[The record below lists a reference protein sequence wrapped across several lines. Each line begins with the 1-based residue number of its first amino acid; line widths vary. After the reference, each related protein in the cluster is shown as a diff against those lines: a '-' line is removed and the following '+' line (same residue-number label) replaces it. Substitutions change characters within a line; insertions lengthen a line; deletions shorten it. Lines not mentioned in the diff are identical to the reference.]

1 MTNQV
6 GLAGGSIPLYIAAQ
20 NAGVLVTKA
29 RDHFIVEVFEVS
41 PLNEAVISA
50 KGRLRRSF
58 PASGVSIKRD
68 VFQSPDFREAFAS
81 TLAKMSHQEIGIA
94 QSTINKIERLTD
106 EDRDTIHPKMVTDFL
121 LSFLLA
127 SGKPASTKAVWK
139 NTRDEV
145 NWHDHLLP
153 WRRSPVWLV
162 MRVALQLIFARAPGA
177 QTGDAYKHFMLYH
190 MSKILQQI
198 SDLPTALD
206 SDIIF
211 IMSAK
216 IHKRLRKLNNVNDAL
231 REFIHDSL
239 RRTTDILH
247 GTWARVQQLESA
259 PLPLANLKSLDFAQ
273 DTLFPMPEF
282 SAFIDSLGKRAKTDT
297 KTDFQPQY
305 ALTRHFPDEI
315 PDTYAF
321 RGGHKMFDLI
331 AFEAW
336 VAANLNG
343 WVEAQKSEPGT
354 CGKLRLLIEEYYA
367 QASAQYIGDPES
379 TSIMILTLLELW
391 VACDKAAVS
400 SYPILSEYNTGIPQQ
415 LFQALLLP
423 LRSQMERLDRIETY
437 LQTRE
442 KTAHLSAKHVF
453 SSFGEPMSFSVRW
466 FQQSP
471 KHQILLTDIERIAG
485 NLRKSKLDE
494 FTLKTARYTELMNLH
509 AQHNCT
515 FVQFWSETQK
525 RHIEEHS
532 PKCRRCKYLDD
543 AKNLQIDIYEWPL
556 PHRSLESQSTV
567 FELRVPEAFGHWRA
581 ATLLLRSQI
590 LGMKYT
596 SPRVPKTQTKLKDY
610 KPLSKYFNSFGRRH
624 DTIVLLSEDK
634 PYEFSKRTTKVVG
647 TSTEKDVVVRNAL
660 HYRYYDTELDSF
672 IGDMETSDKIEKAC
686 TYALPEQSAA
696 LQKFL
701 SRPAERPSGLSPNT
715 VIATQSDCPEHMSI
729 EVYKALCTLPLGTR
743 IQWQNILVQLHAPSV
758 DFKQVEATIFV
769 LQCIFQAGPSGDLPA
784 AREAHRPV
792 IDREFGTQLLDGL
805 RNTLEGIRENWQAS
819 HALFTCIS
827 LACRLSTLNIDP
839 NLRQSCLRLLSDA
852 RDVAMTWL
860 WSLKTKT
867 HTVVDDEEQI
877 SLKSKVLRM
886 ALVSISTF
894 DVDEEILP
902 DVLGESKNASLFLA
916 CSIIIQQNDLPQH
929 NQLLATLYRRWQ
941 RLSYRSR
948 STIVET
954 INHGSG
960 SLDGALRLSWPAYQG
975 SGQWSSVSKE
985 SDHWLVSK
993 VTADTVSDDQLTV
1006 HFNVLDGDLLANG
1019 LPLGRLPAEFGHDP
1033 VFQKLFGTTAVD
1045 VMPSTIPGFRFS
1057 ARNAFSGYTIH
1068 LGLSTNS
1075 ELLVRAVGQNN
1086 SYELVPS
1093 SLFRKH
1099 LPTAFVEGRVHWYNM
1114 NADCVEFRSYESL
1127 WEPAPSGWVQVRS
1140 NQAGLW
1146 KLSNGT
1152 HSLVSAQSNT
1162 SMHLSK
1168 LLGRLEDT
1176 PYIHCVLDHA
1186 TSSLDIELP
1195 RLQLGFN
1202 LSPGSDHVI
1211 SRQFRGMSIDENQ
1224 SIGTLVGLGSRLTL
1238 RTANEGDQ
1246 RVIIIPHG
1254 TIQYRKNDQHM
1265 QVSIDKGSAAKVYAY
1280 RLDRQLG
1287 RLVDNGNLTC
1297 KLWLCYMH
1305 ALTAFCLPDPLT
1317 QRTGTEQALSILDSA
1332 AVKSFDT
1339 LTKENI
1345 EILDMIAQL
1354 SPRRQHRGHHQQ
1366 FIQGVSWQTEVG
1378 TLAQHGRFHT
1388 LVWKLFDR
1396 HTRSKLFYPDSY
1408 VKLPENLSADVDK
1421 DLSHRDAIRSS
1432 TFRVA
1437 DFGAEDFTT
1446 RYDVVYSPRDQWQP
1460 SASNALVTAIAENI
1474 RQSAQYPR
1482 HPLPKDLEQSLWD
1495 SLSKGGDVVS
1505 DSTPLPVADLV
1516 YDAKWLENSIKF
1528 VANNWVKLHRHFTKE
1543 AESAKRASITMW
1555 LSTIAYANGL
1565 SLPILYVL
1573 AFIYSSPTVFSNVSI
1588 PAEHTYF
1595 LDDGVKPVESKV
1607 RNALSDRAMLPSDKG
1622 KNKKNADKRGKKLA
1636 LDHLVKSLTF
1646 QWDREPLGASRFKGD
1661 AFRWNKF
1668 YDTEEA
1674 ISSVSAMFLSCRA
1687 NGQFAEYL
1695 RQVAEKVPR
1704 ETKPLEL
1711 QSPSLAIH
1719 EQGSWRGGVMLME
1732 DVFHGPAPTI
1742 QKIDLPDFNR
1752 YLDPSNGVSDGSRR
1766 LEELATRLRSR
1777 AGSAYETSYIDG
1789 LSKSIVSLQGY
1800 GNVSLARGDG
1810 KWMEASLIMN
1820 KMHYEGLVDEMYE
1833 SMLRAV
1839 GVLDPG
1845 SKTGTL
1851 HWPRVSPIFF
1861 LQNLARSRW
1870 LKLSQDWQ
1878 ECIIQYGLALTMLQ
1892 QAERLVACLGNDAA
1906 MAKELRNRGHT
1917 NWDAHDHPESLL
1929 LEIESGIT
1937 IREVQEE
1944 IAKEMRTSSTDG
1956 DNQIMQLNMGEGK
1969 SSVIVPMVAA
1979 ALADGTRLVRV
1990 IVAKPQA
1997 KQMFEM
2003 MRSKLG
2009 GLLDRPIYHAPFSRN
2024 VTLGGDDV
2032 AGIQAM
2038 YEECIATGGVLLVQP
2053 EHILSFQLMAI
2064 DRTISGGKV
2073 ARAMTKTL
2081 DYLKSNTRDIVDE
2094 SDENFSVRFELMYT
2108 MGTQRPIDH
2117 SPARWICIQEV
2128 LDIIRDVV
2136 PGVKRDLPD
2145 SVELLVGC
2153 PGGFPR
2159 TRVLREDAMALIQQ
2173 RIATRICEKGLIG
2186 FPMARLSE
2194 AARLAISKYITQPE
2208 LTTAEIQEVEET
2220 AFWSGPPKQTMLL
2233 LRGLIAQDVL
2243 GFVLSR
2249 KRWRVDFGL
2258 DWTRRPPT
2266 KLAVPYRAK
2275 DNPTT
2280 RSEFGHPDVVIL
2292 LTSLS
2297 YYYSGLSNDDLFL
2310 AFHHIIR
2317 SDQADIEYQAWIED
2331 ADRLPLAF
2339 QQLGGVNLEDAIQ
2352 CTSGIFP
2359 HLRHGKAV
2367 VDYFLSHIVFPK
2379 EMREFPHK
2387 LSASGWDIGER
2398 KTYPTTGFSG
2408 TNDSRVTL
2416 PLSVKQL
2423 DLPDQVHTNAMV
2435 LDYLLRPE
2443 NSIALMEERWNGTM
2457 TGTSDA
2463 ERLLNMVVSLSPP
2476 VRVILDVGAQ
2486 ILELDNLGLARKWLE
2501 MMPNDGKTQAVV
2513 FFDDHD
2519 HICVL
2524 DRQGQ
2529 IEHLHTSPFAT
2540 QLDLCLVF
2548 LDEVHT
2554 RGTDLRLP
2562 QDYRAAV
2569 TLGANL
2575 TKDRLV
2581 QACMRMRELG
2591 KGQSVVF
2598 CVPDEIAM
2606 RMRAH
2611 ADKTDLDVSDIL
2623 EWAISETW
2631 KDARRGMAVWATQG
2645 RRHEHHEKLWERAR
2659 VSNTA
2664 MTKADATEFL
2674 EEEAQ
2679 SLEAR
2684 YRPATK
2690 EIETGLG
2697 QTLQADEDPI
2707 TQRCRNFG
2715 PLNHRPSALNEEQE
2729 RELAPEIQQ
2738 ERQVQKKLVAV
2749 PFQHHIHPDLRHFV
2763 STGTL
2768 PDDSQCCMPAFRT
2781 LAETS
2786 AAAHLDLEIY
2796 SSNLLATVDFA
2807 RPVRGGTSAM
2817 FVSDSFQRS
2826 VQWILTSGPDEEV
2839 DRMIIISPFEAQ
2851 ELLPDISKSERV
2863 SLHLYA
2869 PRLNLGYRQLDTLDL
2884 YTIPSRSRR
2893 RISQSLVIE
2902 LNLFAG
2908 QLYFSSLDEYLR
2920 VSEYLRVG
2928 IYERARQQGI
2938 DSESQESQQVA
2949 SSRVD
2954 QEPLKFFNI
2963 LMTKIRRNCESIDK
2977 THIGHVLD
2985 DRVLGAEQFE
2995 KTNRK

>member
-1 MTNQV
+1 LADQI
-6 GLAGGSIPLYIAAQ
+6 GAGGSIPIYIAAQ

-41 PLNEAVISA
+41 PLNEAVIST

-68 VFQSPDFREAFAS
+68 VFQSPDFREVFAS
-81 TLAKMSHQEIGIA
+81 TLAKMSHQEIGVA
-94 QSTINKIERLTD
+94 QSTISKTERLTD

-127 SGKPASTKAVWK
+127 FGKTAATKAVWK

-162 MRVALQLIFARAPGA
+162 TRVVLQLIFSRAPGA
-177 QTGDAYKHFMLYH
+177 QTEDAYKHFMVYH
-190 MSKILQQI
+190 MSEILEQI
-198 SDLPTALD
+198 NDLPTALD
-206 SDIIF
+206 SDILF
-211 IMSAK
+211 TMSAK
-216 IHKRLRKLNNVNDAL
+216 IHKRLRKLNNVNNSL
-231 REFIHDSL
+231 REFIHGSL
-239 RRTTDILH
+239 RRTNDILH
-247 GTWARVQQLESA
+247 ATWARVQELESTS
-259 PLPLANLKSLDFAQ
+259 LPLSKLQSLDFEQ
-273 DTLFPMPEF
+273 DTLFSMPEL
-282 SAFIDSLGKRAKTDT
+282 SAFIDSLGKRGRTDT
-297 KTDFQPQY
+297 NIDFQPQY

-315 PDTYAF
+315 PDSYAF
-321 RGGHKMFDLI
+321 RGKHRMFDLI
-331 AFEAW
+331 AFETW
-336 VAANLNG
+336 VATSLDS
-343 WVEAQKSEPGT
+343 WVEVQKSEAGT

-367 QASAQYIGDPES
+367 QASEQYGNDPES

-391 VACDKAAVS
+391 VACDKAAMS
-400 SYPILSEYNTGIPQQ
+400 SYAILDEYNPGIPQQ
-415 LFQALLLP
+415 LFQAFLLP
-423 LRSQMERLDRIETY
+423 LRSQMERLARLEKY

-442 KTAHLSAKHVF
+442 KNAHLSTRHVF

-485 NLRKSKLDE
+485 NLKKSKLDE
-494 FTLKTARYTELMNLH
+494 FTLKTARYNELMNLH

-556 PHRSLESQSTV
+556 PRRSLESQSTV

-581 ATLLLRSQI
+581 ATLVLRSQI

-596 SPRVPKTQTKLKDY
+596 SPRVPKAQTKLKDY

-634 PYEFSKRTTKVVG
+634 PYEFSKRTTKAVG

-660 HYRYYDTELDSF
+660 HYRYYDTESDSF

-686 TYALPEQSAA
+686 TYTLPEQSAA

-743 IQWQNILVQLHAPSV
+743 IQWQNILVQLHTPSV
-758 DFKQVEATIFV
+758 DFKQLEATLFV
-769 LQCIFQAGPSGDLPA
+769 LQCIFQAGPSGDLPV
-784 AREAHRPV
+784 AREGHRPV
-792 IDREFGTQLLDGL
+792 IDRGFGNDLLDGL
-805 RNTLEGIRENWQAS
+805 RNTLERIRENRQAS

-827 LACRLSTLNIDP
+827 LACRLSTLNTDP
-839 NLRQSCLRLLSDA
+839 NLRQSCLGFLSNT
-852 RDVAMTWL
+852 RDIAMVWL
-860 WSLKTKT
+860 WSLKAKILAA
-867 HTVVDDEEQI
+867 VDEEEQI
-877 SLKSKVLRM
+877 SLKSKVFHV
-886 ALVSISTF
+886 ALVSASTF

-902 DVLGESKNASLFLA
+902 DVLGDPESVSLFLA
-916 CSIIIQQNDLPQH
+916 CSVIIQQNDLPQH
-929 NQLLATLYRRWQ
+929 NQLLGTLYRRWQ

-948 STIVET
+948 RTIVGN
-954 INHGSG
+954 IYNGDG

-975 SGQWSSVSKE
+975 SGQWSSVDKE
-985 SDHWLVSK
+985 YSHWLVSK

-1006 HFNVLDGDLLANG
+1006 HFNVLDGELLANG
-1019 LPLGRLPAEFGHDP
+1019 LPLGRLPVEFGRDP
-1033 VFQKLFGTTAVD
+1033 VFRRLFGTTALD

-1068 LGLSTNS
+1068 LGLSADS

-1093 SLFRKH
+1093 SVFRKY
-1099 LPTAFVEGRVHWYNM
+1099 LPVAFVEGPVHWYNM
-1114 NADCVEFRSYESL
+1114 NDDSVEFRSYGSL

-1140 NQAGLW
+1140 NPSGPW

-1152 HSLVSAQSNT
+1152 HSFVSAQSNT
-1162 SMHLSK
+1162 SIRLSK
-1168 LLGRLEDT
+1168 LLGCLEDT
-1176 PYIHCVLDHA
+1176 PYIHCVLDQE
-1186 TSSLDIELP
+1186 TSSLDIALP

-1202 LSPGSDHVI
+1202 LSPGSNHI
-1211 SRQFRGMSIDENQ
+1211 LSRQFRGMYIDENQ
-1224 SIGTLVGLGSRLTL
+1224 SIGSLVGLESKLTL
-1238 RTANEGDQ
+1238 RTASEGDQ
-1246 RVIIIPHG
+1246 RIVIVPQG
-1254 TIQYRKNDQHM
+1254 SVQYRKDNQHM
-1265 QVSIDKGSAAKVYAY
+1265 RVSVDKGSAAKVYAY
-1280 RLDRQLG
+1280 RLDKQLG
-1287 RLVDNGNLTC
+1287 RLIDNGSLTC

-1317 QRTGTEQALSILDSA
+1317 QRTGTEQALSILGSA

-1339 LTKENI
+1339 LTEENM

-1366 FIQGVSWQTEVG
+1366 FIQDVSWQKDLG
-1378 TLAQHGRFHT
+1378 ILAQHGRFHT

-1396 HTRSKLFYPDSY
+1396 HARSKLFYPDSY
-1408 VKLPENLSADVDK
+1408 VKLPENLSVDVDK
-1421 DLSHRDAIRSS
+1421 GLSHRDAIRSS

-1437 DFGAEDFTT
+1437 DFGAEDFNT
-1446 RYDVVYSPRDQWQP
+1446 RHDVVYSPRDQWQP
-1460 SASNALVTAIAENI
+1460 SSSNVLVTSIAEI
-1474 RQSAQYPR
+1474 IHQSAQYPR
-1482 HPLPKDLEQSLWD
+1482 HKLPKDLDQSLWD
-1495 SLSKGGDVVS
+1495 SLLKGGDVIS
-1505 DSTPLPVADLV
+1505 DSMPLPVADLT

-1528 VANNWVKLHRHFTKE
+1528 VTNNWIKLHRHFTKE
-1543 AESAKRASITMW
+1543 PGSSKRASITMW
-1555 LSTIAYANGL
+1555 LSIIAYANGI
-1565 SLPILYVL
+1565 SLPVLYVL
-1573 AFIYSSPTVFSNVSI
+1573 AFIYSSPAAFSNISI

-1607 RNALSDRAMLPSDKG
+1607 RNAVSDRAMLPTDKG

-1636 LDHLVKSLTF
+1636 LDHLVHTLTL
-1646 QWDREPLGASRFKGD
+1646 QWDREPLGANRLKAN

-1695 RQVAEKVPR
+1695 RQIAEKVPR

-1711 QSPSLAIH
+1711 PSPSLAIYK
-1719 EQGSWRGGVMLME
+1719 QSSRRSGGMLIE

-1742 QKIDLPDFNR
+1742 QKTVLPDFNK

-1766 LEELATRLRSR
+1766 LEELVSRLRAR
-1777 AGSAYETSYIDG
+1777 AASAYETNYIDG
-1789 LSKSIVSLQGY
+1789 LSRSISSLQGY
-1800 GNVSLARGDG
+1800 GSVSLAQGDG
-1810 KWMEASLIMN
+1810 KWMDASLLMN
-1820 KMHYEGLVDEMYE
+1820 KIHCEGLVHEMYE
-1833 SMLRAV
+1833 AMLGAM
-1839 GVLDPG
+1839 GVLDLG
-1845 SKTGTL
+1845 SKTGTI

-1870 LKLSQDWQ
+1870 LKLSRDWQ

-1906 MAKELRNRGHT
+1906 MAKELKNRGHA

-1969 SSVIVPMVAA
+1969 SSVVVPMVAA

-2024 VTLGGDDV
+2024 VTLGRDDV
-2032 AGIQAM
+2032 AGIQTM
-2038 YEECIATGGVLLVQP
+2038 YEECMATGGVLLVQP

-2073 ARAMTKTL
+2073 ARAMTKSL
-2081 DYLKSNTRDIVDE
+2081 EYLKSNTRDIVDE

-2159 TRVLREDAMALIQQ
+2159 TRILREDAMALIQQ
-2173 RIATRICEKGLIG
+2173 RVATRICEKGLIG
-2186 FPMARLSE
+2186 FPIARLSE
-2194 AARLAISKYITQPE
+2194 TARLAISRYITQSE
-2208 LTTAEIQEVEET
+2208 LTTAEIHEVEAT
-2220 AFWSGPPKQTMLL
+2220 AFWSGPAKQTMLL

-2258 DWTRRPPT
+2258 DSTRRPPT

-2275 DNPTT
+2275 DNPTA

-2297 YYYSGLSNDDLFL
+2297 YYYSGLSDDDLFL

-2317 SDQADIEYQAWIED
+2317 SDQADIEYQAWVKD

-2367 VDYFLSHIVFPK
+2367 VDYFLSHLVFPK

-2398 KTYPTTGFSG
+2398 KTHPTTGFSG

-2443 NSIALMEERWNGTM
+2443 NSIALMEERWNGTT

-2519 HICVL
+2519 HLCVL

-2631 KDARRGMAVWATQG
+2631 RDARRGMAVWASQG
-2645 RRHEHHEKLWERAR
+2645 RRHQHHEKLWERAR
-2659 VSNTA
+2659 VSNA
-2664 MTKADATEFL
+2664 PMTKTDASEFL

-2684 YRPATK
+2684 YRPATE
-2690 EIETGLG
+2690 EIDNGSS
-2697 QTLQADEDPI
+2697 QPLQSDDDPI

-2749 PFQHHIHPDLRHFV
+2749 PLQHHVHPDLRHFI

-2768 PDDSQCCMPAFRT
+2768 PEDSQCCMPALRT

-2796 SSNLLATVDFA
+2796 NSSLLATVDFA
-2807 RPVRGGTSAM
+2807 RPIRGGSSTM

-2826 VQWILTSGPDEEV
+2826 VQWILTSGSDEEV
-2839 DRMIIISPFEAQ
+2839 DHMIIVSPFEAQ
-2851 ELLPDISKSERV
+2851 ELLPDIAKSERV

-2869 PRLNLGYRQLDTLDL
+2869 PRLNLGYRRLDTLNL
-2884 YTIPSRSRR
+2884 YTIPSRTPR
-2893 RISQSLVIE
+2893 RIPQSLIIE

-2908 QLYFSSLDEYLR
+2908 QLYFSSWDEYLR
-2920 VSEYLRVG
+2920 VSEFLRIG
-2928 IYERARQQGI
+2928 IYERAGKQGV
-2938 DSESQESQQVA
+2938 DGDGQESQQVV
-2949 SSRVD
+2949 SSRVEP
-2954 QEPLKFFNI
+2954 EPLKFFSV

-2977 THIGHVLD
+2977 THVGYVLD
-2985 DRVLGAEQFE
+2985 DRILGAEHFRLSDE
-2995 KTNRK
+2995 

>member
-6 GLAGGSIPLYIAAQ
+6 GVGGSIPLYISAQ

-41 PLNEAVISA
+41 PLNEAVINT

-58 PASGVSIKRD
+58 PASGVSIRSD
-68 VFQSPDFREAFAS
+68 VFQSPDFREVFAS
-81 TLAKMSHQEIGIA
+81 TLGKMSHQEIGIA
-94 QSTINKIERLTD
+94 HSSISKAERLTD
-106 EDRDTIHPKMVTDFL
+106 EDRDTAHPKMVTDFL

-127 SGKPASTKAVWK
+127 SGKPAATKAVWK

-153 WRRSPVWLV
+153 WRRSPLWLV
-162 MRVALQLIFARAPGA
+162 TRVALQLIFSRAPGA
-177 QTGDAYKHFMLYH
+177 QTEDAYKHFMVYH
-190 MSKILQQI
+190 MSNILEQI
-198 SDLPTALD
+198 NDLPTALD
-206 SDIIF
+206 CDILF
-211 IMSAK
+211 GMSAK
-216 IHKRLRKLNNVNDAL
+216 IHKRLRKLSTVNDLL
-231 REFIHDSL
+231 RDFIHGSL
-239 RRTTDILH
+239 RRTNNILH
-247 GTWARVQQLESA
+247 GTWARVQKLESA
-259 PLPLANLKSLDFAQ
+259 PLPVSKLKSLDFVH
-273 DTLFPMPEF
+273 DTLFSMPEL
-282 SAFIDSLGKRAKTDT
+282 SAFIDSLGKRGRTDT
-297 KTDFQPQY
+297 KIDFQLPY

-315 PDTYAF
+315 PDSYAF
-321 RGGHKMFDLI
+321 RGEHKMFDLI

-336 VAANLNG
+336 VAISLDN
-343 WVEAQKSEPGT
+343 WIEVQKSEAGT

-367 QASAQYIGDPES
+367 QASAQYDTDPES

-400 SYPILSEYNTGIPQQ
+400 SYPILNEYNTGIPQQ

-423 LRSQMERLDRIETY
+423 LRSQMERLSRLETY

-442 KTAHLSAKHVF
+442 KTAHLSTRHVF

-466 FQQSP
+466 FQQSS
-471 KHQILLTDIERIAG
+471 KHQILLADIERIAG
-485 NLRKSKLDE
+485 NLKKSKLDE

-590 LGMKYT
+590 LRMKYT
-596 SPRVPKTQTKLKDY
+596 SPRVPKAQCKLKDY
-610 KPLSKYFNSFGRRH
+610 KPLSKYFNSFGRRQ
-624 DTIVLLSEDK
+624 DTIILLSEDK
-634 PYEFSKRTTKVVG
+634 PYESSKRTTKAVG

-660 HYRYYDTELDSF
+660 HYRYYDTESNSF

-686 TYALPEQSAA
+686 TYTLPEQSEA

-758 DFKQVEATIFV
+758 DFKQLEATLFV

-784 AREAHRPV
+784 AREGHRPV
-792 IDREFGTQLLDGL
+792 VDREFGKELLDGL
-805 RNTLEGIRENWQAS
+805 RNTLERIRENWQAS
-819 HALFTCIS
+819 HALFTCVS
-827 LACRLSTLNIDP
+827 LTCRLSTLNTDP
-839 NLRQSCLRLLSDA
+839 NLRQSCLRFLSDT
-852 RDVAMTWL
+852 RDIVMAWL
-860 WSLKTKT
+860 WSLKAKI
-867 HTVVDDEEQI
+867 HTAVDDEEQI
-877 SLKSKVLRM
+877 SLKSKVLHM
-886 ALVSISTF
+886 ALVSASTF
-894 DVDEEILP
+894 DVDEEVLP
-902 DVLGESKNASLFLA
+902 DVLGDPRNASLFLA
-916 CSIIIQQNDLPQH
+916 CSVIIQQNDLPPH

-948 STIVET
+948 KTIVEN
-954 INHGSG
+954 INNGDG
-960 SLDGALRLSWPAYQG
+960 SLDGALCLSWPAYQG

-985 SDHWLVSK
+985 YDHWLVSK

-1006 HFNVLDGDLLANG
+1006 HFNVLDGELLANAQ
-1019 LPLGRLPAEFGHDP
+1019 PLGRLPAEFGRDP
-1033 VFQKLFGTTAVD
+1033 VFRTLFGTTALD
-1045 VMPSTIPGFRFS
+1045 VMPSTIPGFHFS
-1057 ARNAFSGYTIH
+1057 AKNAFSGYTIH
-1068 LGLSTNS
+1068 LGLSADS

-1086 SYELVPS
+1086 SYELLPS
-1093 SLFRKH
+1093 SVFRKH
-1099 LPTAFVEGRVHWYNM
+1099 LPVAFVEGRVHWYNM
-1114 NADCVEFRSYESL
+1114 NDDCVEFRTYESL
-1127 WEPAPSGWVQVRS
+1127 WEPSPSGWVQVRS
-1140 NQAGLW
+1140 NPTGPW
-1146 KLSNGT
+1146 KLGNGT

-1162 SMHLSK
+1162 YSCISK
-1168 LLGRLEDT
+1168 LLECLEET
-1176 PYIHCVLDHA
+1176 PYIHCVLDQA

-1202 LSPGSDHVI
+1202 LGPGSDHI
-1211 SRQFRGMSIDENQ
+1211 LSRQFRGMFVDENQ
-1224 SIGTLVGLGSRLTL
+1224 SIGSLVGLDSKLTL

-1246 RVIIIPHG
+1246 RIVIIPHG
-1254 TIQYRKNDQHM
+1254 TVQYHRNDQHM

-1280 RLDRQLG
+1280 KLDRQLG
-1287 RLVDNGNLTC
+1287 RLIDNGSLTC

-1317 QRTGTEQALSILDSA
+1317 QRAGTEQALSILDSA

-1339 LTKENI
+1339 LTEENL
-1345 EILDMIAQL
+1345 EILCMIAQL

-1366 FIQGVSWQTEVG
+1366 FIQGISWQKDLG

-1388 LVWKLFDR
+1388 LVWKIFDR

-1408 VKLPENLSADVDK
+1408 IKLPENLSADVDK

-1446 RYDVVYSPRDQWQP
+1446 RYDVVYSSRDQWQP
-1460 SASNALVTAIAENI
+1460 SSSNTLVTSIAEI
-1474 RQSAQYPR
+1474 IHQSGQYPR
-1482 HPLPKDLEQSLWD
+1482 HTLPKDLGQSLWD
-1495 SLSKGGDVVS
+1495 SLSKGGDVIS
-1505 DSTPLPVADLV
+1505 DSMPLPVADLA

-1528 VANNWVKLHRHFTKE
+1528 VTNNWVKLNRHFAKE
-1543 AESAKRASITMW
+1543 SGSTKRASITMW

-1565 SLPILYVL
+1565 SLPLLYVL
-1573 AFIYSSPTVFSNVSI
+1573 TFIYSSPTVFSNVSI
-1588 PAEHTYF
+1588 PAEYTYF

-1607 RNALSDRAMLPSDKG
+1607 RNAVSERAMLPADKG

-1636 LDHLVKSLTF
+1636 LDHLVHTLTL
-1646 QWDREPLGASRFKGD
+1646 QWDREPLGANRMKAD

-1687 NGQFAEYL
+1687 NGQFADYL
-1695 RQVAEKVPR
+1695 RQVAEKVSR

-1719 EQGSWRGGVMLME
+1719 DQSNRRSGMMLVE
-1732 DVFHGPAPTI
+1732 DVFRGPAPTI
-1742 QKIDLPDFNR
+1742 QKIDFPDFNR
-1752 YLDPSNGVSDGSRR
+1752 HLDPSNGVSDGSQR
-1766 LEELATRLRSR
+1766 LEELVSRLRTR

-1789 LSKSIVSLQGY
+1789 LLISISSLRGY
-1800 GNVSLARGDG
+1800 GNVSLAQGDG
-1810 KWMEASLIMN
+1810 KWMDASLLTN
-1820 KMHYEGLVDEMYE
+1820 KIHYEGLVNEMYE
-1833 SMLRAV
+1833 AMLGAM
-1839 GVLDPG
+1839 GIIDLG
-1845 SKTGTL
+1845 SKTGNL

-1870 LKLSQDWQ
+1870 SKLSRDWQ

-1892 QAERLVACLGNDAA
+1892 QAGRLVACLGNDAA
-1906 MAKELRNRGHT
+1906 MTKELKNRGHT

-1944 IAKEMRTSSTDG
+1944 IAKEMRTSSSDG
-1956 DNQIMQLNMGEGK
+1956 GNRIMQLNMGEGK

-2032 AGIQAM
+2032 TGIQAM
-2038 YEECIATGGVLLVQP
+2038 YEECMATGGVLLVQP

-2128 LDIIRDVV
+2128 LDIVRDVV
-2136 PGVKRDLPD
+2136 PGVKRDLRD
-2145 SVELLVGC
+2145 SVELLVGR
-2153 PGGFPR
+2153 PGGFSR
-2159 TRVLREDAMALIQQ
+2159 TRVLREDAMGLVQQ

-2186 FPMARLSE
+2186 FPIARLSE
-2194 AARLAISKYITQPE
+2194 TARLAISKYITQSE
-2208 LTTAEIQEVEET
+2208 LTTAEIQEVEAT
-2220 AFWSGPPKQTMLL
+2220 AFWSGPAKQTMLL

-2258 DWTRRPPT
+2258 DSTRRPPT

-2275 DNPTT
+2275 DNPTA

-2297 YYYSGLSNDDLFL
+2297 YYYSGLSDGDLFL

-2317 SDQADIEYQAWIED
+2317 SDQADIEYQAWVKD

-2352 CTSGIFP
+2352 CTSDIFP
-2359 HLRHGKAV
+2359 HLRQGKAV
-2367 VDYFLSHIVFPK
+2367 VDYFLSHLVFPK

-2398 KTYPTTGFSG
+2398 KTHPTTGFSG

-2423 DLPDQVHTNAMV
+2423 DLPDQIHTNAMV

-2443 NSIALMEERWNGTM
+2443 NSIALMEERWSGTT
-2457 TGTSDA
+2457 TGISDA

-2501 MMPNDGKTQAVV
+2501 MMPNDEKTQAVV

-2611 ADKTDLDVSDIL
+2611 SDKTDLDVSDIL

-2631 KDARRGMAVWATQG
+2631 RDARRGMAVWATQG

-2659 VSNTA
+2659 VSNA
-2664 MTKADATEFL
+2664 PMTKADASEFL
-2674 EEEAQ
+2674 EQEAQ

-2684 YRPATK
+2684 YRPV
-2690 EIETGLG
+2690 IEDADTDIDHAS
-2697 QTLQADEDPI
+2697 QADEDLI
-2707 TQRCRNFG
+2707 TERCRNFG
-2715 PLNHRPSALNEEQE
+2715 SLNHRPSALNEEQE

-2749 PFQHHIHPDLRHFV
+2749 PLQHHVHPDLRHFV

-2768 PDDSQCCMPAFRT
+2768 PEDSQCCIPALRT

-2786 AAAHLDLEIY
+2786 AAAHLDLETY
-2796 SSNLLATVDFA
+2796 NSNLLATVDFA
-2807 RPVRGGTSAM
+2807 RPVRGGSSTM

-2826 VQWILTSGPDEEV
+2826 VQWILTSGSDEEV
-2839 DRMIIISPFEAQ
+2839 GHMIIISPFEAQ
-2851 ELLPDISKSERV
+2851 ELLPDISNSERV

-2869 PRLNLGYRQLDTLDL
+2869 PRLSLGYRRLDTLDL
-2884 YTIPSRSRR
+2884 YTIPSRPPR
-2893 RISQSLVIE
+2893 RIPQSLIIE

-2920 VSEYLRVG
+2920 VSEFLQIS
-2928 IYERARQQGI
+2928 IYERAGKQGV
-2938 DSESQESQQVA
+2938 DGNSQEGQQVV
-2949 SSRVD
+2949 SSRVE
-2954 QEPLKFFNI
+2954 QEPLKFFNV

-2977 THIGHVLD
+2977 THVGYVLD
-2985 DRVLGAEQFE
+2985 DRILGAEHFE
-2995 KTNRK
+2995 LADRK